1 MCKLSALIET
11 VRFSYKDEEFLN
23 MAVDILVKDKKE
35 PKDDLELLLQRQE
48 NFNKACEFI
57 DKLMTKMDTVELDE
71 DETQFVDF
79 ISDALLGKV
88 KRLELENKF
97 LKKENKELE
106 QKLKDSGLK

>member
-48 NFNKACEFI
+48 NFHKACEFI
-57 DKLMTKMDTVELDE
+57 DKLMTKMDSVELDE

-88 KRLELENKF
+88 KRLELENKS

-106 QKLKDSGLK
+106 LKLKDSEQK